1 MKIVYQ
7 STNYRPELVTGK
19 YVRCIGK
26 KPNYKFRVFECAVGT
41 GRFAGRA
48 GFGPTLREYDC
59 DGSDLPSDVVELA
72 IQTKQTVRLD

>member
-1 MKIVYQ
+1 M
-7 STNYRPELVTGK
+7 
-19 YVRCIGK
+19 GK

-48 GFGPTLREYDC
+48 GFGPTLRELDS
-59 DGSDLPSDVVELA
+59 DGSDLPAHIRDEA